1 MMRARIDIWYE
12 TYPDNAKEVFVKT
25 GYFQFDRG
33 KVTFYAEDLTAKQ
46 RERVYRALEKG
57 LLITGNVVDENG
69 RHIYLTNGPNR
80 CARLINYRPS
90 ELTLD
95 VLLTALEKGEL
106 RKEERDYDVLIE
118 SQELCGTDNFNVGLT
133 D

>member
-1 MMRARIDIWYE
+1 MMKARIDIWYE
-12 TYPDNAKEVFVKT
+12 TYPDNVKEVFVKT
-25 GYFQFDRG
+25 GYFQIDRG
-33 KVTFYAEDLTAKQ
+33 KVTFYAEDLTEKQ

-57 LLITGNVVDENG
+57 LLITGSILDENG
-69 RHIYLTNGPNR
+69 RHIYLTNRPSR

-106 RKEERDYDVLIE
+106 RKEERDCDVLIE

>member
-1 MMRARIDIWYE
+1 MIKARIDIWYE
-12 TYPDNAKEVFVKT
+12 TYPDNVKEVFVKT
-25 GYFQFDRG
+25 GYFQIDRG
-33 KVTFYAEDLTAKQ
+33 KVTFYAEDLTEEQ

-57 LLITGNVVDENG
+57 LLITGNIVDENG
-69 RHIYLTNGPNR
+69 RHIYLTNGPSR

-90 ELTLD
+90 QLTLD

-106 RKEERDYDVLIE
+106 RKEERDCDVSIE
-118 SQELCGTDNFNVGLT
+118 PQELCGTDNFNAELT